1 MSYPRESVPSRN
13 AEPFSTTLV
22 SLRRMV
28 STGGSSSSANASWM
42 PSPIWAPPSMAV
54 SASVSGGRYRSPGRC
69 GALTASVP
77 FDCPAVMVMVALP
90 LAPWMSPLVISWPPH
105 SRVIVWS
112 VSNRTLLV
120 IETLAVAEAPPS
132 VSSVTALPLEPVR
145 VSLHSATSSSTTVM
159 TSSPLVPGT

>member
-1 MSYPRESVPSRN
+1 
-13 AEPFSTTLV
+13 
-22 SLRRMV
+22 
-28 STGGSSSSANASWM
+28 
-42 PSPIWAPPSMAV
+42 
-54 SASVSGGRYRSPGRC
+54 
-69 GALTASVP
+69 
-77 FDCPAVMVMVALP
+77 
-90 LAPWMSPLVISWPPH
+90 MSPLVISWPPH

-159 TSSPLVPGT
+159 TVSPLVPGT